1 MKRLTKKTVRIAF
14 LLCLSGLLIVLV
26 SFLAVGFDMTKLS
39 TVAFETNTQEINEA
53 FTDIAIETKTAD
65 VSFVL
70 WEEEGC
76 KVVCREEAW
85 MKHTAAV
92 QNDTLVITIT
102 DTRKWYDHIG
112 MSFEDAEMTIYLP
125 KTQYGELEIKSDTG
139 AVEVP
144 EVFEFE
150 TATVETDTG
159 DVDWQAAVARK
170 LTIETDTGAVNV
182 DTDKLEKLEV
192 KTSTGDVSVNSVRNA
207 LSVSVET
214 NTGATRLNNI
224 RCRIFAV
231 KSDTGD
237 IRMKDTVAGFNGTVI
252 SQTGGV
258 TLENSDAVESL
269 YIKTD
274 TGDVTGTL
282 LSGKLFQTETDTGN
296 VDVPATNGYPC
307 VIITDTGDIDIEVIG
322 K

>member
-1 MKRLTKKTVRIAF
+1 MKQLSKKTVRIA
-14 LLCLSGLLIVLV
+14 LWLCLVGLLITLV

-39 TVAFETNTQEINEA
+39 TVTFETNTKEVNED
-53 FTDIAIETKTAD
+53 FSDIAIETKTAD
-65 VSFVL
+65 IRFVL
-70 WEEEGC
+70 WEEDNC
-76 KVVCREEAW
+76 KVVCYEEER
-85 MKHTAAV
+85 MKHTATV
-92 QNDTLVITIT
+92 QNGTLMISVT

-112 MSFEDAEMTIYLP
+112 MSFGDAELTVYLP
-125 KTQYGELEIKSDTG
+125 RKQYEALEIQGDTG

-144 EVFEFE
+144 EVFGFE

-159 DVDWQAAVARK
+159 DVDWQASVAGN

-182 DTDKLEKLEV
+182 DTDILEKLEV
-192 KTSTGDVSVNSVRNA
+192 KTSTGDVFVDSVRNA
-207 LSVSVET
+207 FTISVET
-214 NTGATRLNNI
+214 NTGAIRLNNI
-224 RCRIFAV
+224 RCRIFTV
-231 KSDTGD
+231 KSDTGE
-237 IRMKDTVAGFNGTVI
+237 IRIKDTVAGFNGTVV

-258 TLENSDAVESL
+258 TLEGSDAVESL

-296 VDVPATNGYPC
+296 VSVPATNGYPC
-307 VIITDTGDIDIEVIG
+307 VIITDTGDINIEVIG